1 MKVGPR
7 RGGRVGSVVSK
18 SDVQRLQRD
27 ITSDVGVLDAVVL
40 ACLGKLAQATID
52 QWHTMK
58 NRALSFAGETA
69 PTFFTA
75 SAMDAGQAI
84 QTDLAGWHTR
94 LSSEG
99 CANVP
104 AAPTVAP
111 PAAPLF
117 SFLGELPPVLL
128 VVGLFLLA
136 RQLKT

>member
-1 MKVGPR
+1 M
-7 RGGRVGSVVSK
+7 SK

-27 ITSDVGVLDAVVL
+27 IVSDVGVLDAVV
-40 ACLGKLAQATID
+40 ASCLLKLAQATID
-52 QWHTMK
+52 QWHAMK

-94 LSSEG
+94 LASEG
-99 CANVP
+99 CSNVP
-104 AAPTVAP
+104 AAPAGP
-111 PAAPLF
+111 PAPAPLF

-128 VVGLFLLA
+128 IAGLYLLT
-136 RQLKT
+136 RELKR